1 MAKSKKENPSRVL
14 LVEGTADKGFYEQ
27 VCKKLNLNPKI
38 DVAVPKDYDGY
49 FRNGRANVLL
59 KMEDLLGELIDKD
72 SVTKQLA
79 VMIDADYQETNGLGF
94 DEVLDS
100 VRKKA
105 EAKQFYLDNESGD
118 NGFIFQYEG
127 EKSIQFGL
135 WIMPNNQNDGM
146 LEDFIKTCIQSDEQ
160 LPLFKHAQNIT
171 STLEKPKFKPIHQA
185 KAEVATWLAWQKEPG
200 HGLYLS
206 IRDDLI
212 NRNHPLFE
220 KMQNWLKK
228 VFTA

>member
-1 MAKSKKENPSRVL
+1 MAKSKKENSSHVL
-14 LVEGTADKGFYEQ
+14 LVEGSVDKGFYEQ

-38 DVAVPKDYDGY
+38 DVAVPRDYDGY

-59 KMEDLLGELIDKD
+59 KMEDLLDELIDKD

-79 VMIDADYQETNGLGF
+79 VMIDADYPETNGFGF
-94 DEVLDS
+94 NEVLDS
-100 VRKKA
+100 VIKKA
-105 EAKQFYLDNESGD
+105 EGKQFYLNTESSN
-118 NGFIFQYEG
+118 NGFIFQYESD
-127 EKSIQFGL
+127 KSIQFGL
-135 WIMPNNQNDGM
+135 WIMPDNQNDGM
-146 LEDFIKTCIQSDEQ
+146 LEDFIKTCIQSNEQ
-160 LPLFKHAQNIT
+160 LPLFQHAQKIT
-171 STLEKPKFKPIHQA
+171 STLVEPKFHSIHQA

-220 KMQNWLKK
+220 KMQNWLTQ
-228 VFTA
+228 VFAA